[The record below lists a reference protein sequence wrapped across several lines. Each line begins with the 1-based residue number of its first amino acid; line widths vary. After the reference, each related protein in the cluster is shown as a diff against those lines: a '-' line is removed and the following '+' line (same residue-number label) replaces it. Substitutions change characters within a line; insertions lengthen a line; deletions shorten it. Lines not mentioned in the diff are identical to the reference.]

1 MYKRQ
6 QRRFDEQLK
15 KYEKDQAKIE
25 QLQKAAAQ
33 MHLWAFMGNDKLHKR
48 AFSME
53 KRIERLS
60 QTEKPKEAKRLS
72 AGFKESEFRADEV
85 LVADN
90 LGKGFSGRTLFSGVE
105 FKVTGGERIAVI
117 GDNGTGKST
126 LVKLIVR
133 CV

>member
-1 MYKRQ
+1 MER
-6 QRRFDEQLK
+6 QRRFEEQLR

-33 MHLWAFMGNDKLHKR
+33 MHLWAFMGMDKLHKR

-60 QTEKPKEAKRLS
+60 QTEKPKEARKLT
-72 AGFKESEFRADEV
+72 AHFKESEFRADEV

-90 LGKGFSGRTLFSGVE
+90 LSKGYSGPRALLRRGLH
-105 FKVTGGERIAVI
+105 GRGR
-117 GDNGTGKST
+117 GTH
-126 LVKLIVR
+126 R
-133 CV
+133 HHRR